1 MRNLEINWRRAALLF
16 SGWTLVSIIFAGI
29 SYAAAIGENNKEFG
43 FVSALRLNLVK
54 FYLWAT
60 LAPFLFSFSRRFPIE
75 FRPLNLRNLLLYFP
89 ALISFAGIHQVI
101 HLAVLWSITPRW
113 RRQFPALIDCYRAYF
128 GFGFYIDLIIA
139 LLIVIAVHALL
150 YYQNFRASE
159 LAQSS
164 LKSQLAQAQ
173 LRALKMQLHPHFL
186 FNTLHSIS
194 SLVLEDPPKANSMIA
209 RLGDFLRLT
218 LENSDQQ
225 LVSLKEETEFL
236 RCYLEIEQV
245 RFGERLTVAFELE
258 PQTLSAQV
266 PHLILQP
273 VVENA
278 IQHAIAQ
285 RATRG
290 HINIKAKR
298 LNSSLLLEVRDNG
311 PGITSKSDL
320 SATKGVGLSNV
331 RARLH
336 QIYGSDFHF
345 EIGNARDGGLAV
357 VIEVPFQREADFS
370 TGDSMYEECADWS
383 FDRGRRSARAQI
395 YPSNVKGRSRGR
407 NCW

>member
-43 FVSALRLNLVK
+43 FISALKLNLVQ
-54 FYLWAT
+54 FYLWAI
-60 LAPFLFSFSRRFPIE
+60 LSPLLFRFSRRFPVE
-75 FRPLNLRNLLLYFP
+75 LRPLNIRNLLLYFP
-89 ALISFAGIHQVI
+89 ALISFAGVHQVI

-113 RRQFPALIDCYRAYF
+113 RQRYPALIDCYRAYF
-128 GFGFYIDLIIA
+128 AFGFYNDLIIA

-150 YYQNFRASE
+150 YYQSFRASE

-164 LKSQLAQAQ
+164 LKTQLAQAQ

-194 SLVLEDPPKANSMIA
+194 SLVLEDPAKANSMIA
-209 RLGDFLRLT
+209 QLGDFLRLT
-218 LENSDQQ
+218 LENSNQQ
-225 LVSLKEETEFL
+225 LVSLKEEAEFL

-245 RFGERLTVAFELE
+245 RFGDRLTVALELE
-258 PQTLSAQV
+258 PQTLSVQV

-278 IQHAIAQ
+278 IQHAIAP

-290 HINIKAKR
+290 HINIEAKR
-298 LNSSLLLEVRDNG
+298 LNNLVRLEVRDNG
-311 PGITSKSDL
+311 PGMASNDDSIRTE
-320 SATKGVGLSNV
+320 GVGLSNV

-336 QIYGSDFHF
+336 QIYGSDFRF
-345 EIGNARDGGLAV
+345 ELMNARDGGLTV
-357 VIEVPFQREADFS
+357 VMEIPFRRETDFQ
-370 TGDSMYEECADWS
+370 TVDSKHEK
-383 FDRGRRSARAQI
+383 RA
-395 YPSNVKGRSRGR
+395 N
-407 NCW
+407 

>member
-1 MRNLEINWRRAALLF
+1 MSNLRIHWRRAVLLF
-16 SGWTLVSIIFAGI
+16 GGWTLVSIIFAAI

-43 FVSALRLNLVK
+43 FVAALRLNLVQ
-54 FYLWAT
+54 FYLWAI
-60 LAPFLFSFSRRFPIE
+60 LAPLLFKFSRRFPIE

-89 ALISFAGIHQVI
+89 AVISFAGIHQTI

-113 RRQFPALIDCYRAYF
+113 RQQFPALINCYRSYF
-128 GFGFYIDLIIA
+128 AFGFYIDLIIA
-139 LLIVIAVHALL
+139 SLIVVAVHAIL

-164 LKSQLAQAQ
+164 LKTQLAQAQ

-194 SLVLEDPPKANSMIA
+194 SLVLEDPKKANSMIA

-218 LENSDQQ
+218 LETSNQQ
-225 LVSLKEETEFL
+225 LVSLKEEAEFV

-245 RFGERLTVAFELE
+245 RFGDRLTVAFELE

-278 IQHAIAQ
+278 IQHAIAP

-290 HINIKAKR
+290 HIKIAAKR
-298 LNSSLLLEVRDNG
+298 LNSSLRLEVRDNG
-311 PGITSKSDL
+311 PGIGSNSYLPGTER
-320 SATKGVGLSNV
+320 VGLSNV

-336 QIYGSDFHF
+336 QIYGSDFRF
-345 EIGNARDGGLAV
+345 ELINAGGEGLTV
-357 VIEVPFQREADFS
+357 VMEIPFQLEGILEHERQ
-370 TGDSMYEECADWS
+370 T
-383 FDRGRRSARAQI
+383 
-395 YPSNVKGRSRGR
+395 
-407 NCW
+407 

>member
-1 MRNLEINWRRAALLF
+1 MGNFKTNWRRAGLLLG
-16 SGWTLVSIIFAGI
+16 GWTLVSVIFASI

-43 FVSALRLNLVK
+43 FVSALRLNLVQ
-54 FYLWAT
+54 FYLWAI
-60 LAPFLFSFSRRFPIE
+60 LSPLLFRFSRRFPIE

-101 HLAVLWSITPRW
+101 HLAVLWSITPRL
-113 RRQFPALIDCYRAYF
+113 RRQFPDLIDCYRAYF

-139 LLIVIAVHALL
+139 SLIIIAVHALV

-164 LKSQLAQAQ
+164 LKARLAQAQ
-173 LRALKMQLHPHFL
+173 LKALKMQLHPHFL

-218 LENSDQQ
+218 LDHSDEQ
-225 LVSLKEETEFL
+225 LVTLKEEIEFL

-245 RFGERLTVAFELE
+245 RFGNRLKVDFEIE
-258 PQTLSAQV
+258 PATLTAEV

-278 IQHAIAQ
+278 IQHAIAP
-285 RATRG
+285 RPTPG
-290 HINIKAKR
+290 YINVEAKR
-298 LNSSLLLEVRDNG
+298 TDDCIRLEVKDSGSGFSGAVDTLDG
-311 PGITSKSDL
+311 P
-320 SATKGVGLSNV
+320 GVGLRNL
-331 RARLH
+331 RARLE
-336 QIYGSDFHF
+336 QLYGSQYSF
-345 EIGNARDGGLAV
+345 EIISRPEGGVTVTMQL
-357 VIEVPFQREADFS
+357 
-370 TGDSMYEECADWS
+370 
-383 FDRGRRSARAQI
+383 
-395 YPSNVKGRSRGR
+395 
-407 NCW
+407 

>member
-1 MRNLEINWRRAALLF
+1 MGNFKISYRRAALVFL
-16 SGWTLVSIIFAGI
+16 GWTLVSIIFAGI
-29 SYAAAIGENNKEFG
+29 SYAAAVGENNKEFG
-43 FVSALRLNLVK
+43 FISALRLNLVQ
-54 FYLWAT
+54 FYVWAV
-60 LAPFLFSFSRRFPIE
+60 LSPLIFSFSRRFPIE
-75 FRPLNLRNLLLYFP
+75 FRPLNVRNLLLYFP
-89 ALISFAGIHQVI
+89 ALISFAGIHQTS
-101 HLAVLWSITPRW
+101 HLAILWSITPRL
-113 RRQFPALIDCYRAYF
+113 RRQFPALIDFYRSYF

-139 LLIVIAVHALL
+139 SLIAIAVHALL

-164 LKSQLAQAQ
+164 LKTELAQAQ

-194 SLVLEDPPKANSMIA
+194 SLVLEDPTKANSMIA

-245 RFGERLTVAFELE
+245 RFGDRLTLEFELE
-258 PQTLSAQV
+258 PQTLSAQL

-278 IQHAIAQ
+278 IQHAIAP
-285 RATRG
+285 RAPRG
-290 HINIKAKR
+290 HINIEAKR
-298 LNSSLLLEVRDNG
+298 LNSLLRLEIRDNG
-311 PGITSKSDL
+311 PGITLNGDL
-320 SATKGVGLSNV
+320 LRTEGVGLSNV

-336 QIYGSDFHF
+336 QIYGSNFRF
-345 EIGNARDGGLAV
+345 ELVNSRDGGLAV
-357 VIEVPFQREADFS
+357 VMEIPFQREANFS
-370 TGDSMYEECADWS
+370 MGDSKHEECAD
-383 FDRGRRSARAQI
+383 
-395 YPSNVKGRSRGR
+395 
-407 NCW
+407 

>member
-1 MRNLEINWRRAALLF
+1 MGKFKTNWRRTALLF
-16 SGWTLVSIIFAGI
+16 GGWTLVSVIFAAI
-29 SYAAAIGENNKEFG
+29 SYAAAIGENNREFG
-43 FVSALRLNLVK
+43 FVAALRLNLVQ
-54 FYLWAT
+54 FYLWAI
-60 LAPFLFSFSRRFPIE
+60 LSPLLFRFSRRFPIE

-89 ALISFAGIHQVI
+89 ALISFAGIHQLI

-113 RRQFPALIDCYRAYF
+113 RQRYPALTDCYRAYF
-128 GFGFYIDLIIA
+128 AFGFYIDLIIA
-139 LLIVIAVHALL
+139 SLIVVAVHALL

-164 LKSQLAQAQ
+164 LKTQLAQAQ

-194 SLVLEDPPKANSMIA
+194 SLILEDPPKANSMIA

-218 LENSDQQ
+218 LENSNQQ

-245 RFGERLTVAFELE
+245 RFGDRLTVSFELE

-278 IQHAIAQ
+278 IQHAIAP

-290 HINIKAKR
+290 HINIEAKR
-298 LNSSLLLEVRDNG
+298 LNSSLRLEVRDNG
-311 PGITSKSDL
+311 PGITSNGDL
-320 SATKGVGLSNV
+320 LRTEGVGLSNV

-336 QIYGSDFHF
+336 QIYGSESRF
-345 EIGNARDGGLAV
+345 ELMNARDGGLAV
-357 VIEVPFQREADFS
+357 VMQIPFQREADS
-370 TGDSMYEECADWS
+370 
-383 FDRGRRSARAQI
+383 
-395 YPSNVKGRSRGR
+395 
-407 NCW
+407 

>member
-1 MRNLEINWRRAALLF
+1 MSNLRINWRRAVLLF
-16 SGWTLVSIIFAGI
+16 GGWTLVSIIFAAI

-43 FVSALRLNLVK
+43 FVAALRLNLVQ
-54 FYLWAT
+54 FYLWAI
-60 LAPFLFSFSRRFPIE
+60 LAPLLFKFSRRFPIE

-89 ALISFAGIHQVI
+89 AVISFAGIHQTI

-113 RRQFPALIDCYRAYF
+113 RQQFPALINCYRSYF
-128 GFGFYIDLIIA
+128 AFGFYIDLIIA
-139 LLIVIAVHALL
+139 SLIVVAVHAIL

-164 LKSQLAQAQ
+164 LKTQLAQAQ
-173 LRALKMQLHPHFL
+173 LKALKMQLHPHFL

-194 SLVLEDPPKANSMIA
+194 SLVLEDPQKANSMIA

-218 LENSDQQ
+218 LENSNQQ
-225 LVSLKEETEFL
+225 LVSLKDEAEFV

-245 RFGERLTVAFELE
+245 RFGDRLTVAFELE

-278 IQHAIAQ
+278 IQHAIAP

-290 HINIKAKR
+290 HIKITAKR
-298 LNSSLLLEVRDNG
+298 LNSSLRLEVRDNG
-311 PGITSKSDL
+311 PGITSNSDL
-320 SATKGVGLSNV
+320 PGTERVGLSNV

-336 QIYGSDFHF
+336 QIYGSDFRF
-345 EIGNARDGGLAV
+345 ELMNAGGEGLTV
-357 VIEVPFQREADFS
+357 VMEIPFQLE
-370 TGDSMYEECADWS
+370 GILEH
-383 FDRGRRSARAQI
+383 GRQT
-395 YPSNVKGRSRGR
+395 
-407 NCW
+407 

>member
-1 MRNLEINWRRAALLF
+1 MGNLNMNWRRTALLF
-16 SGWTLVSIIFAGI
+16 AGWTLVSVIFAAI

-43 FVSALRLNLVK
+43 FVAALRLNLVQ
-54 FYLWAT
+54 FYLWAI
-60 LAPFLFSFSRRFPIE
+60 LSPLLFRFSRRFPIE
-75 FRPLNLRNLLLYFP
+75 FRPLNFRNLLLYFP
-89 ALISFAGIHQVI
+89 AVISFAGVHQTI
-101 HLAVLWSITPRW
+101 HLVVLWSITARW
-113 RRQFPALIDCYRAYF
+113 RQRFPALIDCYRAYF

-139 LLIVIAVHALL
+139 SLIVIAVHALL

-164 LKSQLAQAQ
+164 LKTQLAQSQ
-173 LRALKMQLHPHFL
+173 LKALKMQLHPHFL

-218 LENSDQQ
+218 LDNSDQQ
-225 LVSLKEETEFL
+225 LVSLKQETEFL

-245 RFGERLTVAFELE
+245 RFGDRLTVAFELE

-278 IQHAIAQ
+278 VQHAIAP

-290 HINIKAKR
+290 HITIEAR
-298 LNSSLLLEVRDNG
+298 CLNSLLRLEVRDNG
-311 PGITSKSDL
+311 PGITSNCVSL
-320 SATKGVGLSNV
+320 GMKGVGLSNV
-331 RARLH
+331 RARLD
-336 QIYGSDFHF
+336 QIYGSDFRF
-345 EIGNARDGGLAV
+345 ELVNSRDGGLAV
-357 VIEVPFQREADFS
+357 VMEIPFQREANF
-370 TGDSMYEECADWS
+370 
-383 FDRGRRSARAQI
+383 
-395 YPSNVKGRSRGR
+395 
-407 NCW
+407 

>member
-1 MRNLEINWRRAALLF
+1 MSSLKISWHKVALLF
-16 SGWTLVSIIFAGI
+16 GGWTLVSVIFALV

-43 FVSALRLNLVK
+43 FVAALRLNLVQ
-54 FYLWAT
+54 FYLWAI
-60 LAPFLFSFSRRFPIE
+60 LSPLLFRFSCRFPIE

-89 ALISFAGIHQVI
+89 ALISFASIHQVI

-139 LLIVIAVHALL
+139 SLIVIAVHALL

-164 LKSQLAQAQ
+164 LKTQLAQAR

-245 RFGERLTVAFELE
+245 RFGDRLTLAFELE

-278 IQHAIAQ
+278 IQHAIAP

-290 HINIKAKR
+290 HINIEAKR
-298 LNSSLLLEVRDNG
+298 LNSLLRLEVRDNG
-311 PGITSKSDL
+311 PGIASNGDL
-320 SATKGVGLSNV
+320 LRTEGVGLSNV

-336 QIYGSDFHF
+336 QIYGSDFRF
-345 EIGNARDGGLAV
+345 ELMNCKDGGLTV
-357 VIEVPFQREADFS
+357 VMEIPF
-370 TGDSMYEECADWS
+370 
-383 FDRGRRSARAQI
+383 RR
-395 YPSNVKGRSRGR
+395 
-407 NCW
+407 

>member
-1 MRNLEINWRRAALLF
+1 MGYFKTNWRRAGLLLG
-16 SGWTLVSIIFAGI
+16 GWTLVSVIFAAI

-43 FVSALRLNLVK
+43 FVSALRLNLVQ
-54 FYLWAT
+54 FYLWAI
-60 LAPFLFSFSRRFPIE
+60 LSPLLFKFSRRFPIE

-113 RRQFPALIDCYRAYF
+113 RQKYPA
-128 GFGFYIDLIIA
+128 
-139 LLIVIAVHALL
+139 LIVIAVHTLL
-150 YYQNFRASE
+150 YYQSFRASE

-164 LKSQLAQAQ
+164 LKAQLAQAQ

-236 RCYLEIEQV
+236 RCYLDIEQV
-245 RFGERLTVAFELE
+245 RFGDRLTLAFELE
-258 PQTLSAQV
+258 PQTLPAQV

-278 IQHAIAQ
+278 IQHAIAP

-290 HINIKAKR
+290 HIKIEAKR
-298 LNSSLLLEVRDNG
+298 LNSLLRLEVRDNG
-311 PGITSKSDL
+311 PGIISNSDL
-320 SATKGVGLSNV
+320 FGAEGVGLSNV

-336 QIYGSDFHF
+336 QIYGSEFRF
-345 EIGNARDGGLAV
+345 ELMNARDGGLAV
-357 VIEVPFQREADFS
+357 VMEIPFQREADF
-370 TGDSMYEECADWS
+370 
-383 FDRGRRSARAQI
+383 
-395 YPSNVKGRSRGR
+395 
-407 NCW
+407 

>member
-1 MRNLEINWRRAALLF
+1 MSSLKISWHKVALLF
-16 SGWTLVSIIFAGI
+16 GGWTLVSVIFALV

-43 FVSALRLNLVK
+43 FVAALRLNLVQ
-54 FYLWAT
+54 FYLWAI
-60 LAPFLFSFSRRFPIE
+60 LSPLLFRFSCRFPIE

-89 ALISFAGIHQVI
+89 ALISFASIHQII

-139 LLIVIAVHALL
+139 SLIVIAVHALL

-164 LKSQLAQAQ
+164 LKTQLAQAR

-245 RFGERLTVAFELE
+245 RFGDRLTLAFELE
-258 PQTLSAQV
+258 PQTLSVQV

-278 IQHAIAQ
+278 IQHAIAP

-290 HINIKAKR
+290 HINIEAKR
-298 LNSSLLLEVRDNG
+298 LNSLLRLEVRDNG
-311 PGITSKSDL
+311 PGIASNGDL
-320 SATKGVGLSNV
+320 LRTEGVGLSNV

-336 QIYGSDFHF
+336 QIYGSDFRF
-345 EIGNARDGGLAV
+345 ELMNRKDGGLTV
-357 VIEVPFQREADFS
+357 VMEIPFRREAGF
-370 TGDSMYEECADWS
+370 
-383 FDRGRRSARAQI
+383 
-395 YPSNVKGRSRGR
+395 
-407 NCW
+407 